1 MRVIINAKN
10 GADERMK
17 GQYIDS
23 GLKKELT
30 VSILIIA
37 AATISGL
44 FISLLCGGIILMA
57 GCLISAAHY
66 YFSRKRYREIEALS
80 DSIDRILYGQDEVMI
95 SDSCEGELAVLNSE
109 IHKMTLKLK
118 EQTDQL
124 SQDKIRLTK
133 AIEDIFHQLR
143 TPLTTMNLVVTLLT
157 KEELDYDKRISHTRL
172 LKTQLERMQWMVET
186 LLKMSKID
194 AGTVS
199 FHREICTAADLLRK
213 ASNSLLVPMELRDQ
227 TYIVKAENASLLC
240 DENWTAEALA
250 NLIKNCMEHTP
261 AGGTI
266 SVFAEETALSTDIT
280 IQDDGEGFIEED
292 IPYLFERFYKGKNAS
307 KDSIGIGLAFSRMV
321 IAEQNGTITASNLPS
336 GGACFKVKFFK
347 SVI

>member
-1 MRVIINAKN
+1 MVIGWIEDKRTAGKYK
-10 GADERMK
+10 DPE
-17 GQYIDS
+17 
-23 GLKKELT
+23 LKKELT
-30 VSILIIA
+30 VYILITTVA
-37 AATISGL
+37 AISGL
-44 FISLLCGGIILMA
+44 FVSTVCGGIILVA

-66 YFSRKRYREIEALS
+66 YFSRKRYQEIAVLS
-80 DSIDRILYGQDEVMI
+80 DSIDRILHGQDEVMI
-95 SDSCEGELAVLNSE
+95 SNSREGELAVLNSE

-143 TPLTTMNLVVTLLT
+143 TPLTTMNLVVILLT
-157 KEELDYDKRISHTRL
+157 SEELDYEKRISHTRQ
-172 LKTQLERMQWMVET
+172 LKIQLERMQWMVET

-194 AGTVS
+194 AGTIT
-199 FHREICTAADLLRK
+199 FHPETCTAVDLIRK
-213 ASNSLLVPMELRDQ
+213 ASDSFLIPMELREQ
-227 TYIVKAENASLLC
+227 TYIIKAGNEELLC
-240 DENWTAEALA
+240 DKNWTVEALA
-250 NLIKNCMEHTP
+250 NIIKNCMEHTP

-280 IQDDGEGFIEED
+280 IEDDGEGFETED

-321 IAEQNGTITASNLPS
+321 IAGQNGTIAASNLPS
-336 GGACFKVKFFK
+336 GGACFKVRFYK